1 VWRTLGKKIFVQVSC
16 QRAFGLPWSQS
27 LVHVRDYG
35 FLLRWHVQWVGRMR
49 ILFLDCENGNQ
60 VAQGNGQFTSN
71 ETKEFCVDS
80 DVSPTRSP
88 LSASPSASLWCT
100 NTNETF
106 KIKIG
111 KKKTTTSTRSTC
123 DEFESIKKSKQR
135 NSARRI
141 LLLRLTLP
149 FAISS
154 ALLATMRSSSKD
166 QWQETHVQ
174 EESQQ

>member
-1 VWRTLGKKIFVQVSC
+1 MVSKLESMMSLSYDDMAYLFKKLFECFIC
-16 QRAFGLPWSQS
+16 I
-27 LVHVRDYG
+27 
-35 FLLRWHVQWVGRMR
+35 R
-49 ILFLDCENGNQ
+49 INRYE
-60 VAQGNGQFTSN
+60 
-71 ETKEFCVDS
+71 
-80 DVSPTRSP
+80 VSPCMYEHKVHIVSSP
-88 LSASPSASLWCT
+88 SASPSYASPCT
-100 NTNETF
+100 NTDDTF

-111 KKKTTTSTRSTC
+111 KKKTTTTC